1 MNLEQAWLGRDD
13 SALIYVGEQHW
24 LLPAV
29 AEAFNAMQQHARE
42 TGQDMQIV
50 SSYRNFNR

>member
-1 MNLEQAWLGRDD
+1 MNLEKAWLGRDD
-13 SALIYVGEQHW
+13 SALINVGEQHR

-42 TGQDMQIV
+42 AGQDMQIV
-50 SSYRNFNR
+50 SS